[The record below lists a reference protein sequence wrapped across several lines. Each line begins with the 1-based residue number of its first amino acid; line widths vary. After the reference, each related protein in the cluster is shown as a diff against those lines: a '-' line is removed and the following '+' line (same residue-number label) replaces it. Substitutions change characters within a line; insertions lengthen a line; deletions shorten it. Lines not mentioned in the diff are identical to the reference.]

1 MTTLLNILIAFWAT
15 LAEMAPW
22 LIFGF
27 VAAGVLS
34 VFFSVAFIERHLGG
48 GGFGPVVKASVLGVP
63 LPLCSCGVIP
73 VGASLHRHGASKGAT
88 SSFLLSTPQTGVDS
102 ILATYALMGPVFAV
116 VRPAVALI
124 NGVFGGLLIDAADRP
139 GDKPVSLPSSDAET
153 ATKTGGSCCSSQR
166 DSAGASSCCGSDNH
180 ESKPS
185 PKWRRALRYGLLT
198 LPADIAV
205 ALLVGLVVAALITAL
220 VPADALAPYLGGGLL
235 AMGAAVLV
243 GAPLYVCATA
253 SIPIAMGLMAAGAPP
268 GAALAFLIAGP
279 ATNAATI
286 SVTWNVLGRRTGL
299 LYLLSVVVTAAGA
312 GLLLDA
318 AFSAEALRLPEVVGH
333 AHEHGISPIDH
344 LWAALMLTLLVPAI
358 WNRLRPRRVIPAAT
372 SDAADASANAVDSPI
387 QFTITGMSCSRC
399 VEAIER
405 GLREISGVRQAS
417 VDLQSGQAS
426 VLGDALD
433 PQQLTDAVTGL
444 GFGVERS

>member
-73 VGASLHRHGASKGAT
+73 VGTSLYRHGASKGAT

-116 VRPAVALI
+116 VRPAVALV
-124 NGVFGGLLIDAADRP
+124 NGVFGGMLIDAVDRP
-139 GDKPVSLPSSDAET
+139 SGKSVPSVDAEA
-153 ATKTGGSCCSSQR
+153 ATTNGGSCCSSQT
-166 DSAGASSCCGSDNH
+166 DSAGASSCCGSDKQ
-180 ESKPS
+180 ESEPS

-253 SIPIAMGLMAAGAPP
+253 SIPIAMGLMAAGASP

-318 AFSAEALRLPEVVGH
+318 AFSTEALRLPEVVGH
-333 AHEHGISPIDH
+333 AHEHGMSPIDH
-344 LWAALMLTLLVPAI
+344 LWAALMLALLMPAI
-358 WNRLRPRRVIPAAT
+358 WNRLRPKRATPPAANY
-372 SDAADASANAVDSPI
+372 SSNAVDSPI

-405 GLREISGVRQAS
+405 GLGEINGVRRAS

-433 PQQLTDAVTGL
+433 TQQLTDAVTGL
-444 GFGVERS
+444 GFGVKRS